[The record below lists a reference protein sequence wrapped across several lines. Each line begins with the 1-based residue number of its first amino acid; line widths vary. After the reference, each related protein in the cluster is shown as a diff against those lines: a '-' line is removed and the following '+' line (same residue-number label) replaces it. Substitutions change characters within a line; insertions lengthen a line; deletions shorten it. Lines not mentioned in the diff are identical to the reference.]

1 MNTRIRQIGNSKGVI
16 IPANFLSQTGIVD
29 SVDIGINNKS
39 IVITPVRK
47 QLRAG
52 WFDSVDEF
60 DNKLDVDFWQ
70 DFVDNDIESKDL
82 SW

>member
-39 IVITPVRK
+39 IVITPVKK

-52 WFDSVDEF
+52 WFDNID
-60 DNKLDVDFWQ
+60 DNLDVDFWQ
-70 DFVDNDIESKDL
+70 DFVDNDVESKDL